1 MFQRING
8 LRDNSKSRWGI
19 DPLSPAKFEHEGIKM
34 DEFILEMKGIIK
46 DFSGVK
52 ALNNVSFQVKRG
64 EMHALCGEN
73 GAGKSTLMKVLSGVY
88 PHGTYEGE
96 IVFNGEKLMIR
107 NIADAE
113 QAGIAII
120 HQELALFK
128 ELPIYE
134 NIFIGNELHSNG
146 FINIPAMLSKTQD
159 LLKEMKLHVSP
170 YTLVKDL
177 GTGQQQLVEIAKAVS
192 KNAKLLILDEPTASL
207 SEGEVETLMEI
218 LGKLKAKGVTCIYI
232 SHKLDEVFRLA
243 DTVTT
248 IRDGRSIGSELTRN
262 LTKDD
267 IVRMMVGREIAD
279 LYPKEVHGTNQ
290 EILSVKNYTVYD
302 VNEPDKKLVDNVS
315 FSLQSGEVLGF
326 SGLVGAGRTELV
338 SAIYGFHSG
347 KRSGEVYLKGKKIL
361 INHPNDALQQ
371 GIAMVPEDRK
381 RHGIIEPMSV
391 MQNMTLA
398 NIDNYR
404 LQLDGIDNCK
414 ELTDANNYM
423 AKLKIKAPGLDAF
436 ITNLSG
442 GNQQKVVL
450 AKFLLRKLKVLIL
463 DEPTR
468 GIDVGA
474 KYEIYNLIN
483 QLTAEGI
490 AIIMISS
497 DLPELLGMSDRIIVM
512 NEGRING
519 EFRNNNI
526 DQEQIMH
533 CAVGGATR

>member
-1 MFQRING
+1 
-8 LRDNSKSRWGI
+8 
-19 DPLSPAKFEHEGIKM
+19 M
-34 DEFILEMKGIIK
+34 DEFILEMKGIVK
-46 DFSGVK
+46 EFSGVK
-52 ALNNVSFQVKRG
+52 ALNNVSFKVKKG
-64 EMHALCGEN
+64 EIHALCGEN

-88 PHGTYEGE
+88 PNGTYEGE
-96 IVFNGEKLMIR
+96 IVFNQKNLMIR
-107 NIADAE
+107 NISDAE

-128 ELPIYE
+128 ELPVYE
-134 NIFIGNELHSNG
+134 NVFIGNELHSKG
-146 FINIPAMLSKTQD
+146 FVNIPAMLAKTQE
-159 LLKEMKLHVSP
+159 LLKEMKLDVSP
-170 YTLVKDL
+170 YTLVKHL
-177 GTGQQQLVEIAKAVS
+177 GTGQQQLIEIAKALS
-192 KNAKLLILDEPTASL
+192 KNAQMLILDEPTASL
-207 SEGEVETLMEI
+207 SEGEVEILMNI
-218 LGKLKAKGVTCIYI
+218 LAELKAKGVTCIYI

-248 IRDGRSIGSELTRN
+248 IRDGQSIGSESIKN

-279 LYPKEVHGTNQ
+279 LYPKEVHVTDQ
-290 EILSVKNYTVYD
+290 EIFSVKNYTVYD
-302 VNEPDKKLVDNVS
+302 VNAPDKEIIHNVS
-315 FSLQSGEVLGF
+315 FSLKRGEVLGF

-347 KRSGEVYLKGKKIL
+347 KRSGEVYLNGEKIA
-361 INHPNDALQQ
+361 IHHPNDALQQ

-381 RHGIIEPMSV
+381 RHGIIESMSV

-404 LQLDGIDNCK
+404 LRLDGIDDCK
-414 ELTDANNYM
+414 ELTDANQYM

-436 ITNLSG
+436 IKNLSG

-483 QLTAEGI
+483 QLADEGI
-490 AIIMISS
+490 GIIMISS
-497 DLPELLGMSDRIIVM
+497 DLSEILGMADRIIVM

-519 EFRNNNI
+519 EFINKNI
-526 DQEQIMH
+526 GQEEIMH
-533 CAVGGATR
+533 CAVGGAAK

>member
-1 MFQRING
+1 MN
-8 LRDNSKSRWGI
+8 
-19 DPLSPAKFEHEGIKM
+19 
-34 DEFILEMKGIIK
+34 EFILEMKGIVK
-46 DFSGVK
+46 EFSGVK
-52 ALNNVSFQVKRG
+52 ALNNVSFKVKRG
-64 EMHALCGEN
+64 EIHALCGEN

-88 PHGTYEGE
+88 PNGTYQGE
-96 IVFNGEKLMIR
+96 IVFNQKNLMIR

-128 ELPIYE
+128 ELPVYE

-146 FINIPAMLSKTQD
+146 FVNIPAMLAKTQE
-159 LLKEMKLHVSP
+159 LLKEMRLDVSP
-170 YTLVKDL
+170 YTLVKHL
-177 GTGQQQLVEIAKAVS
+177 GTGQQQLVEIAKALS
-192 KNAKLLILDEPTASL
+192 KNAQMLILDEPTASL
-207 SEGEVETLMEI
+207 SEGEVEILMNI
-218 LGKLKAKGVTCIYI
+218 LAQLKAKGVTCIYI
-232 SHKLDEVFRLA
+232 SHKLDEVFKLA

-248 IRDGRSIGSELTRN
+248 IRDGQSIGSEIIEN

-279 LYPKEVHGTNQ
+279 LYPKKAHVTDQ

-302 VNEPDKKLVDNVS
+302 ANESDKQIVHNVS
-315 FSLQSGEVLGF
+315 FSLKRGEVLGF
-326 SGLVGAGRTELV
+326 AGLVGAGRTELV

-347 KRSGEVYLKGKKIL
+347 KRSGEVYLNGGKIE
-361 INHPNDALQQ
+361 INHPNDALKQ

-381 RHGIIEPMSV
+381 RHGIIESMSV

-398 NIDNYR
+398 NIDSYR
-404 LQLDGIDNCK
+404 LQLDGIDDCK
-414 ELTDANNYM
+414 ELTDANHYM

-436 ITNLSG
+436 IKNLSG

-483 QLTAEGI
+483 QLAAEGI

-497 DLPELLGMSDRIIVM
+497 DLPEILGMADRILVM
-512 NEGRING
+512 NEGKVNG
-519 EFRNNNI
+519 EFINKNI
-526 DQEQIMH
+526 NQEQIMH
-533 CAVGGATR
+533 CAVGGGY

>member
-1 MFQRING
+1 
-8 LRDNSKSRWGI
+8 
-19 DPLSPAKFEHEGIKM
+19 M
-34 DEFILEMKGIIK
+34 DEFILEMNGIVK
-46 DFSGVK
+46 EFSGVK
-52 ALNNVSFQVKRG
+52 ALDHVSFKVRRG
-64 EMHALCGEN
+64 EIHALCGEN

-88 PHGTYEGE
+88 PHGTYQGE
-96 IVFNGEKLMIR
+96 IILNQENLIIR

-128 ELPIYE
+128 ELPVYE
-134 NIFIGNELHSNG
+134 NIFMGNELQSNG
-146 FINIPAMLSKTQD
+146 FVNIPAMLSKTQE
-159 LLKEMKLHVSP
+159 LLKEMKLNISP
-170 YTLVKDL
+170 YTLVKHL
-177 GTGQQQLVEIAKAVS
+177 GTGQQQLVEIAKAAS
-192 KNAKLLILDEPTASL
+192 KNAQLLILDEPTASL

-218 LGKLKAKGVTCIYI
+218 LGKLKARGVTCIYI

-248 IRDGRSIGSELTRN
+248 IRDGRSIGSEPTKN

-279 LYPKEVHGTNQ
+279 LYPKEVHLTDQ
-290 EILSVKNYTVYD
+290 EILSVRNYTVYD
-302 VNEPDKKLVDNVS
+302 ANEPVKKIVDNVS
-315 FSLQSGEVLGF
+315 FLLKRGEVLGF

-338 SAIYGFHSG
+338 SAIYGFHTG
-347 KRSGEVYLKGKKIL
+347 KRSGDVYLNGERIV
-361 INHPNDALQQ
+361 INHPNDALQH

-381 RHGIIEPMSV
+381 RYGIIESMSV

-398 NIDNYR
+398 NIDKYR
-404 LQLDGIDNCK
+404 LQLDGIDDCK
-414 ELTDANNYM
+414 ELTDANHYM
-423 AKLKIKAPGLDAF
+423 AKLKIKAPSLDAF
-436 ITNLSG
+436 IKNLSG

-450 AKFLLRKLKVLIL
+450 AKFLLRTVKILIL

-483 QLTAEGI
+483 QLAGSGI

-497 DLPELLGMSDRIIVM
+497 DLPEILGMADRIIVM
-512 NEGRING
+512 NEGKVKG
-519 EFRNNNI
+519 EFINKNI
-526 DQEQIMH
+526 DQERIMH
-533 CAVGGATR
+533 CAVGGGC